1 MIQVSRF
8 LFSLSMPEAEPTING
23 DGWDLA
29 PVLTFIAVVLIIGF
43 AVAAAGWV
51 IKRDV

>member
-1 MIQVSRF
+1 MIQILIS
-8 LFSLSMPEAEPTING
+8 LFSLSMLEGEPTITA

-29 PVLTFIAVVLIIGF
+29 PVVTIVAVVLIIGF

>member
-1 MIQVSRF
+1 MIQILIS
-8 LFSLSMPEAEPTING
+8 LFSLSMLEGEPTING